1 MRLAMLA
8 LLAPL
13 ALSVGC
19 GYDSATSPSKQLT
32 PSLSLGAPGGKRQG
46 IAIPVGQT
54 VVIAGT
60 ALRISF
66 TAVESDSRCPIE
78 VDCFWAGDASVD
90 LLFAQGTNSG
100 SATLHTTL
108 NPRSVVFGGFTITL
122 LSLAPDQ
129 SEENPIDPSKYV
141 AFVQVTPVS

>member
-1 MRLAMLA
+1 MRLTMLA

-13 ALSVGC
+13 ALSVAC
-19 GYDSATSPSKQLT
+19 ADATTAPSKQLT
-32 PSLSLGAPGGKRQG
+32 PSRSLGGPAKRQG
-46 IAIPVGQT
+46 IAIPIGQT

-60 ALRISF
+60 TLRITFS
-66 TAVESDSRCPIE
+66 AVESDSRCPIE

-90 LLFAQGTNSG
+90 LSFSHGTNSS

-108 NPRSVVFGGFTITL
+108 NPTSTVFDGFTIRL

-129 SEENPIDPSKYV
+129 SEENPIDPTTYV
-141 AFVQVTPVS
+141 AFVQVTPAN